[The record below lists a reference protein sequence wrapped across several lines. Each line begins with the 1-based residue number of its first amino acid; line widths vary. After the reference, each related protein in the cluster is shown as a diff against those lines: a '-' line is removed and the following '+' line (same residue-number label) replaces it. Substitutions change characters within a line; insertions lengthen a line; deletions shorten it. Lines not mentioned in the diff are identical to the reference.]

1 MQIKCGFY
9 LIKYIYIY
17 TWLGLR
23 LYILY
28 EPMYANVLICLV
40 IKTFP
45 SIWFYTW
52 VNQLVKEPRLRSEK
66 AETVLSA
73 WETRHAFVSAS
84 EKYGRR
90 DMGLTGWSLTW
101 KVFHGVCVCV
111 QSLQS
116 CLTLCDPMD
125 CSPPGSSV
133 HVLLQARILE
143 QVAML
148 SSGGSSLLRDWTQV
162 FCISYTSRQVLY
174 P

>member
-1 MQIKCGFY
+1 MVFI
-9 LIKYIYIY
+9 LLNIYIY
-17 TWLGLR
+17 TWLCLR

-28 EPMYANVLICLV
+28 EPMCASVLICLV

-52 VNQLVKEPRLRSEK
+52 VNQLVKEPRLSSEK

-73 WETRHAFVSAS
+73 WETRHVFVSAS

-90 DMGLTGWSLTW
+90 DTGLTDWSLTW
-101 KVFHGVCVCV
+101 KVFHGVCVRV

-125 CSPPGSSV
+125 CGPPGSSA
-133 HVLLQARILE
+133 HVILQARILE
-143 QVAML
+143 QVTML

-162 FCISYTSRQVLY
+162 FYISYTSRQVLY